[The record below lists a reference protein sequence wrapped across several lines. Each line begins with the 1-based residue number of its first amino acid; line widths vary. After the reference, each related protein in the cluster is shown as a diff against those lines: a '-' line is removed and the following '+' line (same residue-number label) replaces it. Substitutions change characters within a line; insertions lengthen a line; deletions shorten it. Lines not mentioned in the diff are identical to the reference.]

1 MAQPAHLAAWQ
12 ADRREHKRDQVRRAV
27 RRLDARGAAINFAV
41 VADEARVDRS
51 FIYSQQDLAREIRR
65 LRDQTDTALS
75 PRPQC
80 ERASD
85 ASLRV
90 RLAAAQQTITDVRT
104 ENSELRAEI
113 RGLREELARLRGVGW
128 ESPD

>member
-12 ADRREHKRDQVRRAV
+12 ADRREHKREQVRQAV

-41 VADEARVDRS
+41 VADEAGVDRS
-51 FIYSQQDLAREIRR
+51 FVYSQPDLASEIRR
-65 LRDQTDTALS
+65 LRDQADTALS
-75 PRPQC
+75 PRPQR

-90 RLAAAQQTITDVRT
+90 RLAAAQQTTTDARN
-104 ENSELRAEI
+104 ENAELRAEI
-113 RGLREELARLRGVGW
+113 RRLRDEIAHLRGVGW
-128 ESPD
+128 ESPA